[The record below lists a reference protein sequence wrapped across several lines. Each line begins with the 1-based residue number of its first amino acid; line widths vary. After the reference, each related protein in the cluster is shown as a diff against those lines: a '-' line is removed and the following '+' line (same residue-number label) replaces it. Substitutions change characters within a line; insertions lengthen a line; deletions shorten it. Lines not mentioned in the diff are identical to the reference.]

1 MKQRIITAAI
11 MASVAIALL
20 AIGGVVL
27 AAAIVAIICFAVY
40 EEYSALNKA

>member
-1 MKQRIITAAI
+1 MKQRFITAMILTA
-11 MASVAIALL
+11 VAVALL

-40 EEYSALNKA
+40 EEYSALQ

>member
-11 MASVAIALL
+11 MAAVAIALL
-20 AIGGVVL
+20 AVGGIPL

-40 EEYSALNKA
+40 KRSSFCKRW